1 MHGVPEPAS
10 AGGTRVPQAT
20 LSTHLAGFRVS
31 SSSTERTTS
40 EFRFDR
46 GLLSIGVLALALVI
60 ALVWAISLR
69 SELESTRDDL
79 AAAQAEI
86 DTLRAQANATA
97 YHLLPTADDPANANG
112 TAFFALDGT
121 GVIFVANLEPAP
133 EGRNYQ
139 VWYYPTVD
147 SEPLPGAIFQVDAT
161 GVGSMLIPADVGLFT
176 QITVTLEPEA
186 GSAAPSGPL
195 LLVGS
200 TGGARG

>member
-1 MHGVPEPAS
+1 
-10 AGGTRVPQAT
+10 
-20 LSTHLAGFRVS
+20 VS
-31 SSSTERTTS
+31 SSSTSRTTS
-40 EFRFDR
+40 EFRFDP
-46 GLLSIGVLALALVI
+46 GLTAIGVLALALVI

-97 YHLLPTADDPANANG
+97 YQLLPTADAPANANG

-121 GVIFVANLEPAP
+121 GVIFVANLDLAP
-133 EGRNYQ
+133 EGRSYQ
-139 VWYYPTVD
+139 VWYYPSAD
-147 SEPLPGAIFQVDAT
+147 SDPLPGATFQVDAT
-161 GVGSMLIPADVGLFT
+161 GVGYMLIPADVGLFT
-176 QITVTLEPEA
+176 QITVTLEPAA
-186 GSAAPSGPL
+186 GSTAPSGPL

>member
-1 MHGVPEPAS
+1 M
-10 AGGTRVPQAT
+10 
-20 LSTHLAGFRVS
+20 S
-31 SSSTERTTS
+31 SSPTARNPS
-40 EFRFDR
+40 EFRLDR
-46 GLLSIGVLALALVI
+46 GLLAIGVLALALVV
-60 ALVWAISLR
+60 ALVWAVSLR
-69 SELESTRDDL
+69 AELDSSQEEL

-97 YHLLPTADDPANANG
+97 YDLLPTADAPANANG

-121 GVIFVANLEPAP
+121 GVIFVANLDPAP
-133 EGRNYQ
+133 EGRSYQ
-139 VWYYPTVD
+139 VWYYPTTD
-147 SEPLPGAIFQVDAT
+147 SEPLPGATFQVDAS
-161 GVGSMLIPADVGLFT
+161 GVGYMLIPADVGLFT